1 MASPKKQKQPDILKK
16 KMNDLPASDKN
27 QFYTWLLSN

>member
-1 MASPKKQKQPDILKK
+1 MASLKKQKQPDILKK
-16 KMNDLPASDKN
+16 KMNDLPQLDKN